1 MSAVCVCVCV
11 LSACECHLV
20 GSLGRN
26 CSQTSGQCACKSGV
40 IGRTCNRCAAGYQ
53 QSRSPSMPCVGQCLR
68 LSVSLPVCLSSLV
81 SLSQCNE
88 HSHTS
93 GRRWNSNSRIFPC
106 TAADHCIDVAYYY
119 YSLKLTEVAWSTLCI
134 CLCVFVCLLVTTV
147 SPTKTDKP
155 IEVLF
160 RIWTR
165 VGQNLCIK

>member
-1 MSAVCVCVCV
+1 MSAVCVCVCVCV

-93 GRRWNSNSRIFPC
+93 GRRWKSNSRIFPC
-106 TAADHCIDVAYYY
+106 KAADHCIDVAYYY

-134 CLCVFVCLLVTTV
+134 CLCVFVSVCL
-147 SPTKTDKP
+147 S
-155 IEVLF
+155 
-160 RIWTR
+160 
-165 VGQNLCIK
+165 VGHNRQPYKNG